1 MHAIGVRELKNRL
14 SRYLALVREGERV
27 VVTDR
32 GKPVAVLGP
41 MEGKD
46 GRNLSRAQRAGA
58 LARRGLITLPRGT
71 PDLSTRPVA
80 IRGEPISRTLIRDR
94 R

>member
-1 MHAIGVRELKNRL
+1 MQTVGVRELKNRL
-14 SRYLALVREGERV
+14 TRYLALIKEGERV
-27 VVTDR
+27 VVTHR

-41 MEGKD
+41 VEGLD
-46 GRNLSRAQRAGA
+46 GRKPSKAEQLAA
-58 LARRGLITLPRGT
+58 LARRGLITLPQGT
-71 PDLSTRPVA
+71 PDLRTRPVA

>member
-1 MHAIGVRELKNRL
+1 MQAVGVRELKNRL
-14 SRYLALVREGERV
+14 TRYLALIKEGERV

-41 MEGKD
+41 VEGTD
-46 GRNLSRAQRAGA
+46 GRKLSKAHRAAV
-58 LARRGLITLPRGT
+58 LARRGLIALPHGI
-71 PDLSTRPVA
+71 PDLSTRPVV

>member
-1 MHAIGVRELKNRL
+1 MHAIGVRDLKNRL
-14 SRYLALVREGERV
+14 TRYLALIKEGERV

-41 MEGKD
+41 IEGQD
-46 GRNLSRAQRAGA
+46 GRKLSKAQRAAA
-58 LARRGLITLPRGT
+58 LARRGLITLPHGT
-71 PDLSTRPVA
+71 PDLRTRPIA

>member
-1 MHAIGVRELKNRL
+1 MHGVGVRELKNRL
-14 SRYLALVREGERV
+14 TRYLALVKEGERV

-41 MEGKD
+41 IEEQD
-46 GRNLSRAQRAGA
+46 GRRLSKAQRAAA
-58 LARRGLITLPRGT
+58 LARRGVITLPQGT
-71 PDLSTRPVA
+71 RDLRTPPVT

>member
-1 MHAIGVRELKNRL
+1 MQTVGVRDLKNRL
-14 SRYLALVREGERV
+14 TRYLALARAGERV

-41 MEGKD
+41 IEGHD
-46 GRNLSRAQRAGA
+46 GRKPSRAHRLAA
-58 LARRGLITLPRGT
+58 LARRGLITLPQGT
-71 PDLSTRPVA
+71 ADLRTPPVT
-80 IRGEPISRTLIRDR
+80 IKGEPISRTLIRDR

>member
-1 MHAIGVRELKNRL
+1 MHAVGVRELKNRL
-14 SRYLALVREGERV
+14 TRYLALVRGGERI

-41 MEGKD
+41 VAGAN
-46 GRNLSRAQRAGA
+46 GRKPSTAHRAAA
-58 LARRGLITLPRGT
+58 LARRGLITLPHGT
-71 PDLSTRPVA
+71 PDLRTRPVA
-80 IRGEPISRTLIRDR
+80 IQGEAISRTLIRDR

>member
-1 MHAIGVRELKNRL
+1 MHAIGIRELKNRL
-14 SRYLALVREGERV
+14 TRYLALVREGERI

-32 GKPVAVLGP
+32 GKPVAILGP
-41 MEGKD
+41 AEGYD
-46 GRNLSRAQRAGA
+46 GRKPSRAHRLAA
-58 LARRGLITLPRGT
+58 LARRGLITLPQGSADLRT
-71 PDLSTRPVA
+71 PPVT

>member
-14 SRYLALVREGERV
+14 TRYLALVREGERI

-41 MEGKD
+41 VEGAD
-46 GRNLSRAQRAGA
+46 GRRPSRAQRAA
-58 LARRGLITLPRGT
+58 ILARRGLITLPRGSL
-71 PDLSTRPVA
+71 DLSSRPVA
-80 IRGEPISRTLIRDR
+80 IRGKPISGTLVRDGR
-94 R
+94 

>member
-1 MHAIGVRELKNRL
+1 MHTIGVRELKNHL
-14 SRYLALVREGERV
+14 TRYLGLVREGERV

-41 MEGKD
+41 VEGRD
-46 GRNLSRAQRAGA
+46 GRKPSTAQRAAA
-58 LARRGLITLPRGT
+58 LARRGLITLPQGS
-71 PDLSTRPVA
+71 PDLRTKPVR

>member
-1 MHAIGVRELKNRL
+1 MHTIGIRELKNRL
-14 SRYLALVREGERV
+14 TRYLALVREGDRI

-32 GKPVAVLGP
+32 GKPVAVIGP
-41 MEGKD
+41 IE
-46 GRNLSRAQRAGA
+46 GRNGRKPSAAHRAAV
-58 LARRGLITLPRGT
+58 LARRGLITLPDGT
-71 PDLSTRPVA
+71 LDLGTRPVT

>member
-14 SRYLALVREGERV
+14 TRYLALVKEGKRV

-32 GKPVAVLGP
+32 GRPVAVLAPVGAQ
-41 MEGKD
+41 EGRKP
-46 GRNLSRAQRAGA
+46 SKAQRVAA
-58 LARRGLITLPRGT
+58 LARRGMITLPHGT
-71 PDLSTRPVA
+71 PDLTTRPVA
-80 IRGEPISRTLIRDR
+80 VRGEPISRTLIRDR

>member
-14 SRYLALVREGERV
+14 TRYLALVREGERI

-41 MEGKD
+41 IEGHD
-46 GRNLSRAQRAGA
+46 SRKPSKAHRVAV
-58 LARRGLITLPRGT
+58 LARRGLITLPHGT
-71 PDLSTRPVA
+71 PDLRTRAVT
-80 IRGEPISRTLIRDR
+80 IRGEPISRTLLRGR

>member
-1 MHAIGVRELKNRL
+1 MQTVGVRELKNRL
-14 SRYLALVREGERV
+14 TRYLALVREGERV

-41 MEGKD
+41 VGGHD
-46 GRNLSRAQRAGA
+46 GRKPSRAHRLAA
-58 LARRGLITLPRGT
+58 LARRGLITLPQGAADLRT
-71 PDLSTRPVA
+71 PPVT

>member
-1 MHAIGVRELKNRL
+1 MQTIGVRELKDHL
-14 SRYLALVREGERV
+14 TRYLAFVRQGERI

-41 MEGKD
+41 IEAKD
-46 GRNLSRAQRAGA
+46 GRKPSAADRAAA
-58 LARRGLITLPRGT
+58 LARRGLISLPEGT
-71 PDLSTRPVA
+71 PDLTTKPVA